1 MGGVQPQEL
10 FVAFLTIVYNKDAV
24 ASHKDITVVRKH
36 VLASPSQTDV
46 LFKSIDPSVF
56 CLAITEMPFFT
67 SSMRLWQM
75 VRGNESDIEL
85 RCISNECMDQKS
97 GLLIVAVVIQALRHT
112 ICPDEPL
119 EHSEHIRFASIVPS
133 RRHAL
138 FSLILRA
145 PTHAAKDNRT
155 CFCLVWKE

>member
-1 MGGVQPQEL
+1 MLVCWPTSSPGQRSHNGVFVGGVQPQEL

-75 VRGNESDIEL
+75 VRGNESDRVTMHL
-85 RCISNECMDQKS
+85 K
-97 GLLIVAVVIQALRHT
+97 
-112 ICPDEPL
+112 
-119 EHSEHIRFASIVPS
+119 
-133 RRHAL
+133 
-138 FSLILRA
+138 
-145 PTHAAKDNRT
+145 
-155 CFCLVWKE
+155 